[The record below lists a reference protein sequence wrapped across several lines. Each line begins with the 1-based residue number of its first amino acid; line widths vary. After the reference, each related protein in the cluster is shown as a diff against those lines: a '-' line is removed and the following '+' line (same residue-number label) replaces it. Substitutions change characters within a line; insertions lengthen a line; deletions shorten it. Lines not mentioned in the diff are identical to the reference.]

1 MLDLF
6 RRNRRRSILLSM
18 ALLVGVTG
26 LAACGGGNGDAP
38 AAQNTPRASAEA
50 PTEASAESPTEDSSG
65 ASLEQITIGISMYLL
80 VDDLEDPDPAVSSV
94 RTEEELVA
102 ILERMNEIW
111 GQANLRLELATLDT
125 LVVDRDVLK
134 EVGAGNIRAFFDR
147 LDNSIP
153 FDETSPGLISGFY
166 TRRIGGPNGIT
177 PLGSRWYMVMDQ
189 PSVFDHRVSS
199 HEVGHIL
206 GLRHTLGD
214 RGRLLYPGTNGMSLT
229 PQEITRTRYVA
240 MEMLKAQR

>member
-1 MLDLF
+1 MLNLV
-6 RRNRRRSILLSM
+6 RRNRRWPKVLSM
-18 ALLVGVTG
+18 ALLVGVIG
-26 LAACGGGNGDAP
+26 LAACGGNG
-38 AAQNTPRASAEA
+38 NTPSSQSTAE
-50 PTEASAESPTEDSSG
+50 P
-65 ASLEQITIGISMYLL
+65 SLEQIIIGISMYLL
-80 VDDLEDPDPAVSSV
+80 VDDLEDPNPAVSSV
-94 RTEEELVA
+94 RTEEELA
-102 ILERMNEIW
+102 AMLERMNEIW
-111 GQANLRLELATLDT
+111 GQANVRLELAALHT

-147 LDNSIP
+147 LGKSIP
-153 FDETSPGLISGFY
+153 FDETSPETGLISGFY

-214 RGRLLYPGTNGMSLT
+214 RGRLLYPGTNGMRLT
-229 PQEITRTRYVA
+229 PEEITLTRYVA